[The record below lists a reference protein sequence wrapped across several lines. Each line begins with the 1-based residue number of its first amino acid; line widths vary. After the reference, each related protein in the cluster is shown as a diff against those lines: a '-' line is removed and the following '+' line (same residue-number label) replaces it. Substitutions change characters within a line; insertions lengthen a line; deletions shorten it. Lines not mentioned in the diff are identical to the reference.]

1 MEPGGGGGGGPPSVS
16 SPFSP
21 TASSSSSSS
30 SFKRRH
36 YSSSGG
42 SSFKHQQTQ
51 MKFSGNETVFRI
63 LCPAEKTGGVI
74 GKGGSI
80 VRQFREE
87 TGARIRIEDAVPRSE
102 DRVILIVAEGHVKKR
117 REASGS
123 GGGDGDEEDASPAQ
137 RALIR
142 VFERILRVEE
152 EKVWEGDG
160 AAPGEEKEIQGLVMC
175 RLLAPSTQVG
185 CVLGKGGKIVEKIR
199 QESGAQIRVLSME
212 QVPACAAPGDE
223 LIHISGSF
231 LSVKKALLAVSGCL
245 QDNPKT
251 DASNYMTG
259 KPLGSGSN
267 TAHMERYSHRGYSS
281 GHHPSDYHARGYS
294 SHMGVDV
301 LASGQR
307 KFIEED
313 LLFRML
319 CTNDKVG
326 GIIGKGGAIVRALQS
341 DTGASIKI
349 VDAIPDSEERV
360 IAISARESSE
370 FQHSPA
376 QEAVLRVYSRLTEA
390 GVDKGSA
397 VSARLLVPS
406 QQIGCLLGKG
416 GNIISEMRRATGA
429 NIRIFLKEH
438 APKCA
443 QPNDEVVQITGSFQ
457 SVYDALLHITSRIR
471 ELTFPLKSP
480 SIGSNQYMSG
490 SHDAPPTLSR
500 SRSELASPGGYSS
513 SGLAHGLDRY
523 SGHVQTPGWQSPRSS
538 ADRVPYFH
546 GNELSCFDRSSSPR
560 PWAQMV
566 NSGNHRDIADAGA
579 SMMFRNPGAGSGGQ
593 PAVAASATVE
603 VAVPQQF
610 LGFVYGDNSSNL
622 TKIREIS
629 GAKVTVCDPKPGAGE
644 GTASITG
651 APDQVHIA
659 QSLLHGFI
667 LSGRA
672 AG

>member
-1 MEPGGGGGGGPPSVS
+1 MDGAAATTS
-16 SPFSP
+16 
-21 TASSSSSSS
+21 
-30 SFKRRH
+30 KRPRD
-36 YSSSGG
+36 SSSGADRMEPVAG
-42 SSFKHQQTQ
+42 EVVGLPQSLLRSLRLHPRRRPLRPSSAG
-51 MKFSGNETVFRI
+51 MR
-63 LCPAEKTGGVI
+63 LCFASSARGEDRGVI

-152 EKVWEGDG
+152 EK
-160 AAPGEEKEIQGLVMC
+160 EKEIQGLVMC

-212 QVPACAAPGDE
+212 Q
-223 LIHISGSF
+223 ISGSF

-480 SIGSNQYMSG
+480 SIGSNQYMSVKKRAG
-490 SHDAPPTLSR
+490 V
-500 SRSELASPGGYSS
+500 PGGYSS

-593 PAVAASATVE
+593 PAVAASATIE